1 MPVFELTGAT
11 LGYNGAPVLKDIT
24 LKIEAG
30 ERVAFVGPSG
40 AGKSTLLSKLFA
52 QRRLQAAL
60 VPQEYALVKNLSVF
74 HNVYM
79 GRLDRHSSA
88 YNLLNLMHPLHREVE
103 AVRPVLERLGLEELL
118 GKPVGELSGGQQQ
131 RTAVARALFQ
141 GGEVLLGDEPVS
153 SVDPLQSRS
162 VLEAIN
168 ESFPTVVLAM
178 HDVGLALEYTQR
190 LIGLRDGRIQ
200 FDLPSSGLRAA
211 DLESFFRPE

>member
-1 MPVFELTGAT
+1 MPAFELSGAT
-11 LGYNGAPVLKDIT
+11 VGYNGVPVLKDIT

-30 ERVAFVGPSG
+30 ERVALVGPSG
-40 AGKSTLLSKLFA
+40 AGKSTLLSKLFS
-52 QRRLQAAL
+52 QRRLDAAL

-79 GRLDRHSSA
+79 GRLDKHSSA
-88 YNLLNLMHPLHREVE
+88 YNLLNLVHPLQRELA
-103 AVRPVLERLGLEELL
+103 AVQPVLHRLGLEDLL

-141 GGEVLLGDEPVS
+141 GGNVLLGDEPVS
-153 SVDPLQSRS
+153 SIDPLQSRS

-168 ESFPTVVLAM
+168 TAFPTVVLAM
-178 HDVGLALEYTQR
+178 HDLELALDFTQR

-200 FDLPSSGLRAA
+200 FDLPTRDLRAA
-211 DLESFFRPE
+211 ELESFFRAE

>member
-11 LGYNGAPVLKDIT
+11 LAYNGVPVLEDIT

-88 YNLLNLMHPLHREVE
+88 YNLLNLMRPLQRELA
-103 AVRPVLERLGLEELL
+103 AVRPVLSRLGLEELI

-131 RTAVARALFQ
+131 RTAVGRALFQ
-141 GGEVLLGDEPVS
+141 GGAVLLGDEPVS

-162 VLEAIN
+162 VLAAIN
-168 ESFPTVVLAM
+168 DAFRTVVLAM
-178 HDVGLALEYTQR
+178 HDVELALDFTQR

-211 DLESFFRPE
+211 DLASFYRPP

>member
-1 MPVFELTGAT
+1 MAAFELTGAT
-11 LGYNGAPVLKDIT
+11 VGYNGVPVLKDIT

-30 ERVAFVGPSG
+30 ERVALVGPSG

-52 QRRLQAAL
+52 QRRLDAAL

-79 GRLDRHSSA
+79 GRLDKHSSA
-88 YNLLNLMHPLHREVE
+88 YNLLNLVHPLRRELG
-103 AVRPVLERLGLEELL
+103 AVRPVLERLGLEDLI

-141 GGEVLLGDEPVS
+141 GGGVLLGDEPVS

-162 VLEAIN
+162 VLAAIN
-168 ESFPTVVLAM
+168 AAFPTVVLAM
-178 HDVGLALEYTQR
+178 HDLELALEFTQR
-190 LIGLRDGRIQ
+190 LIGLRDGRVQ
-200 FDLPSSGLRAA
+200 FDLPTQGLRAA
-211 DLESFFRPE
+211 ELDSFYQPA